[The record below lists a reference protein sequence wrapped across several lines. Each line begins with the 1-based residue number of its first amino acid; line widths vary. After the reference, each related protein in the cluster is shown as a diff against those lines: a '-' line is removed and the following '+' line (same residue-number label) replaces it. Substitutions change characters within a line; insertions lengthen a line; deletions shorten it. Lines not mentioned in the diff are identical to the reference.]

1 MAFNDTSL
9 LQRELLF
16 SLSKLYLFSGQFTS
30 SVKTSLPIGLTISH
44 PNGEAWD
51 GVNTILG
58 GERSGGAG
66 TNIFILSGQFSA
78 TIKDSEDVSGIG
90 FAHNISVDLTNIPWI
105 DLSLGNKLFLQSG
118 KVTSTLKTS
127 QDISSVA
134 DNPSGNGISYDGTN
148 TPWQGAVTGV
158 FNPKLF
164 LTSGQFTSTIED
176 SEDVSGIDPD
186 ADGITFDGTNTPW
199 VGRTGDAKFYLTSG
213 QFTATIKTSQALVFG
228 FGTPAGLDTNAVSLS
243 ISTSGTIIVAPA
255 TTEADM
261 VAGGEQLIL
270 VLNTGR
276 LAPTSDTWHAD
287 IGGNNA
293 RTDALLAGIVS
304 SGIEPNGWNNVITP
318 LLTFAQVT
326 RVSGV
331 TLTIDFPAAPGYDI
345 SISELVA
352 ITIPALA
359 LTGGNGP
366 LPALRSIVV
375 EPVIITTTDD
385 TPWCGSSPQK
395 LYLQSNTFTSTIKT
409 SEVVGGA
416 SATSFGIAFDG
427 TNTPRQTSSERDL
440 LLQSGQFSATIKVS
454 FSYSPFFAGLAGIS
468 STQSLD
474 TPVLKTASP
483 GKLFNLSGQFTG
495 TLKDS
500 ESVGEFISSGGISF
514 DGVNTPWV
522 ANAGLAGSLFLQSG
536 QFSATIK
543 MSLDVTSVGVPRD
556 ITFRNG
562 DTPWMETLSTSINK
576 LHLGSGQFTTTI
588 KDSEDVVGINTRGQ
602 GIDHNARFASE
613 VALSVVPSDGDITEQ
628 EIRDGAITI
637 LLGLTAETWVAT
649 VGDDNSITQALIDGM
664 LANLN
669 ELRGWNNV
677 VRDGLTA
684 ANVLRVSDT
693 VVIVTLPAFSNYEI
707 TVTEIITV
715 TAPAVAL
722 TDGAPLIGTPS
733 YSVTADP
740 TPPAPRRIVRA
751 KYKNSEWESY
761 ISPDGIE
768 YPFHTP
774 HNLGRW
780 IVSQTGWG
788 TPPIEYITQRGP
800 FQHGVTVK
808 DFFLQPRV
816 IQLLIRQAFCDRDEW
831 WDGRAALL
839 NEIRPNRQT
848 ISTAV
853 VPGRL
858 QRCLPD
864 GTLRAIEVFISDGP
878 RFEQRQV
885 NTWDEWAFQEVL
897 RFVAHDPV
905 IFDPTRNDVNFTIV
919 LDGELVFPITFPI
932 EFGPGEVDDTLNINY
947 VGTWESLPI
956 IVITGPIEQPRIDN
970 LTTGE
975 KLEFSIDIDP
985 GQVVTVDLS
994 YGSKTVLDQDGNN
1007 LIGGLT
1013 ADSDLAT
1020 FHIAPDPE
1028 APLGVNQMRLQG
1040 MHATGATDIEIRY
1053 FDRYFGI

>member
-9 LQRELLF
+9 LQRELAF
-16 SLSKLYLFSGQFTS
+16 DLSKLYLLSGQFS
-30 SVKTSLPIGLTISH
+30 SSLKTSLPIGLTVDH

-58 GERSGGAG
+58 GEHGGG
-66 TNIFILSGQFSA
+66 TGTILFIFSGQFSA
-78 TIKDSEDVSGIG
+78 TIKDSEDVSSIG
-90 FAHNISVDLTNIPWI
+90 FANNVSADLTNIPWI
-105 DLSLGNKLFLQSG
+105 DVGSLKLFLQSG

-127 QDISSVA
+127 QDISSQA
-134 DNPSGNGISYDGTN
+134 RSSTDDGISFDGTN
-148 TPWQGAVTGV
+148 TPWLASRIAT
-158 FNPKLF
+158 FDAHLF
-164 LTSGQFTSTIED
+164 LTSGQFSSTIKD
-176 SEDVSGIDPD
+176 SEDISGIESRGT
-186 ADGITFDGTNTPW
+186 GITFDGTNTPW
-199 VGRTGDAKFYLTSG
+199 AGQIGDATLYLTSG
-213 QFTATIKTSQALVFG
+213 QFTSTIKTSIELTFG

-261 VAGGEQLIL
+261 VAGGEILIL
-270 VLNTGR
+270 ALNTGR
-276 LAPTSDTWHAD
+276 LPPTSDTWHAD
-287 IGGNNA
+287 IGSDNA

-326 RVSGV
+326 RVSDV
-331 TLTIDFPAAPGYDI
+331 TVTIDFPAAPGYDI

-352 ITIPALA
+352 INVPTLA

-366 LPALRSIVV
+366 IEALRPIVI

-385 TPWCGSSPQK
+385 TPWAGSTDQK

-409 SEVVGGA
+409 SEAVGGA
-416 SATSFGIAFDG
+416 AGSSFGIAFDG
-427 TNTPRQTSSERDL
+427 TNTPRMTSSERDII
-440 LLQSGQFSATIKVS
+440 LQSGQFTATVKVS
-454 FSYSPFFAGLAGIS
+454 FPYSPSFAALGGIS
-468 STQSLD
+468 STESLD
-474 TPVLKTASP
+474 TPVVKTASP
-483 GKLFNLSGQFTG
+483 AKLFNLSGQFTG

-500 ESVGEFISSGGISF
+500 ESVGGFISVGGISW
-514 DGVNTPWV
+514 DGTNTPWV
-522 ANAGLAGSLFLQSG
+522 GNSGFAGKLFLQSG
-536 QFSATIK
+536 QFTSTLKTSEDVSAIG
-543 MSLDVTSVGVPRD
+543 LPRD
-556 ITFRNG
+556 ITFRG
-562 DTPWMETLSTSINK
+562 SDTPWMETSGTSINK
-576 LHLGSGQFTTTI
+576 LMLQSGQFTSTLKT
-588 KDSEDVVGINTRGQ
+588 SEDVVGVDTRGQ
-602 GIDHNARFASE
+602 GIDHNARFSSE
-613 VALSVVPSDGDITEQ
+613 VALNVVPSDADITEQ

-637 LLGLTAETWVAT
+637 LLGLIAETWVAT

-664 LANLN
+664 LSDLN
-669 ELRGWNNV
+669 ESRGWNNV

-707 TVTEIITV
+707 TVTETITV

-722 TDGAPLIGTPS
+722 TDGTPLIGTPS
-733 YSVTADP
+733 YSVSADP
-740 TPPAPRRIVRA
+740 TPPAPRRTVRA

-761 ISPDGIE
+761 ISPDGVE

>member
-9 LQRELLF
+9 LQGQVLF
-16 SLSKLYLFSGQFTS
+16 DLSKLYLLSGQFSATI
-30 SVKTSLPIGLTISH
+30 KTSLAIGLSINS
-44 PNGEAWD
+44 PRGEAWD
-51 GVNTILG
+51 GSNTSLG
-58 GERSGGAG
+58 GSRVIGGDSE
-66 TNIFILSGQFSA
+66 IFILSGQFSA
-78 TIKDSEDVSGIG
+78 TVKDSENISGIAFG
-90 FAHNISVDLTNIPWI
+90 SNISVDLTNIPWI
-105 DLSLGNKLFLQSG
+105 EIATPKLFLQSG

-127 QDISSVA
+127 QSVSA
-134 DNPSGNGISYDGTN
+134 AATTTSGISADGTN
-148 TPWQGAVTGV
+148 TPWLASRIATVD
-158 FNPKLF
+158 PHLF
-164 LTSGQFTSTIED
+164 LTSGQFTSTIKD
-176 SEDVSGIDPD
+176 SEDVSGVDST
-186 ADGITFDGTNTPW
+186 ASGITFDGTNTPW
-199 VGRTGDAKFYLTSG
+199 VGTTNDAKLYLTSG
-213 QFTATIKTSQALVFG
+213 QFTATIKTSQLLTFG
-228 FGTPAGLDTNAVSLS
+228 ISGNPRGLDTNAVTLS
-243 ISTSGTIIVAPA
+243 IETSGTIIVPPA

-261 VAGGEQLIL
+261 VAGGEILIL
-270 VLNTGR
+270 ALNTGR
-276 LAPTSDTWHAD
+276 LPPTSDTWHAD
-287 IGGNNA
+287 IGADNA

-326 RVSGV
+326 RVSDLTV
-331 TLTIDFPAAPGYDI
+331 TIDFPAAPGYDI

-352 ITIPALA
+352 INVPTLA

-366 LPALRSIVV
+366 IEALRSIVI

-385 TPWCGSSPQK
+385 TPWCGSSPNK
-395 LYLQSNTFTSTIKT
+395 LYLQSNTFTSTIKD
-409 SEVVGGA
+409 SEAVGGA
-416 SATSFGIAFDG
+416 AGSAFGIAFDG

-440 LLQSGQFSATIKVS
+440 ILQSGQFTATVKVS
-454 FSYSPFFAGLAGIS
+454 FPYSPPISGLAGIS
-468 STQSLD
+468 STESLD
-474 TPVLKTASP
+474 TPVLKTGTP
-483 GKLFNLSGQFTG
+483 GKLFNLSGQFTA
-495 TLKDS
+495 TIKDS
-500 ESVGEFISSGGISF
+500 ESLGEFISSGGISW

-522 ANAGLAGSLFLQSG
+522 ANSGLAGSLFLQSG

-543 MSLDVTSVGVPRD
+543 TSLDVTSIGVPRD
-556 ITFRNG
+556 VSFRNG

-602 GIDHNARFASE
+602 GIDHNARFS
-613 VALSVVPSDGDITEQ
+613 VDVSLSVVPSDSDITEQ

-637 LLGLTAETWVAT
+637 LLGLAAETWVAT

-664 LANLN
+664 LSDLN

-684 ANVLRVSDT
+684 ANILRVSDT

-707 TVTEIITV
+707 TVTETITV

-722 TDGAPLIGTPS
+722 TAGAPLIGTPS

-740 TPPAPRRIVRA
+740 TPPAPRRVVRA
-751 KYKNSEWESY
+751 GYRNSEWESY
-761 ISPDGIE
+761 ISPDGVE

-780 IVSQTGWG
+780 IVSQSGWG

-839 NEIRPNRQT
+839 NELRPNRQT

-897 RFVAHDPV
+897 RFIAHDPV
-905 IFDPTRNDVNFTIV
+905 IFDPTRNDVNFGIV
-919 LDGELVFPITFPI
+919 LDSELVFPITFPI
-932 EFGPGEVDDTLNINY
+932 EFGPGEVDDTLDINY

-975 KLEFSIDIDP
+975 KLEFSIDINP

-994 YGSKTVLDQDGNN
+994 YGSKTVVDQDGNN

-1013 ADSDLAT
+1013 ADSELAT
-1020 FHIAPDPE
+1020 FHIAPEPE
-1028 APLGVNQMRLQG
+1028 APLGVNEMRLQG